1 MVVAL
6 SRWVN
11 YIDVEWQAAKDI
23 TTDLRGPCGFFL
35 HNNGLHDTTELAK
48 FEITEYSSQVVAGTM
63 HRVTV
68 RGSDLIMMP
77 GHFILHSAF
86 VQVDIGKADVL
97 KLRVLE
103 FLPCNRAI
111 GGPRFD
117 IKHLELGSFSKEF

>member
-11 YIDVEWQAAKDI
+11 YIDVEWQSAKDI
-23 TTDLRGPCGFFL
+23 STDLRGPCGFFL

-77 GHFILHSAF
+77 GHFILHSAS
-86 VQVDIGKADVL
+86 V
-97 KLRVLE
+97 
-103 FLPCNRAI
+103 
-111 GGPRFD
+111 
-117 IKHLELGSFSKEF
+117 